1 MKGYPYLDT
10 MNQEK
15 ENPNFKLMH
24 LRLLLNGSEAE
35 ITESGI
41 QRWLQER
48 KRGEREVGEKMEF
61 SKRESDFTTDKYHS
75 EHIVWQGRRQER
87 RQERNQQEGR
97 QEEGGHDSTCISRSS
112 AHLGSHPS
120 QTNISTLL
128 KSLESLSILSNLFR
142 ISLDSLEFLAFL

>member
-41 QRWLQER
+41 QR
-48 KRGEREVGEKMEF
+48 
-61 SKRESDFTTDKYHS
+61 
-75 EHIVWQGRRQER
+75 
-87 RQERNQQEGR
+87 
-97 QEEGGHDSTCISRSS
+97 
-112 AHLGSHPS
+112 
-120 QTNISTLL
+120 
-128 KSLESLSILSNLFR
+128 
-142 ISLDSLEFLAFL
+142 